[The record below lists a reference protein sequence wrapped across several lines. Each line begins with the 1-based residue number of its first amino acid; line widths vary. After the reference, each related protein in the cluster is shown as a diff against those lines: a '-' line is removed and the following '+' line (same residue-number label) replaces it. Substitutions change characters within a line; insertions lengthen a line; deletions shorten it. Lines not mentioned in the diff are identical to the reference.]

1 MVIFEKKDKLVQLDS
16 SFPKFK
22 KDVLKLESDI
32 SEFFIENDLMSTD
45 KAMLLRKLSVLKLK
59 IDELEILFRKS
70 VNDFR
75 ERLDEALYEKN
86 QDYAND
92 NLT

>member
-1 MVIFEKKDKLVQLDS
+1 
-16 SFPKFK
+16 
-22 KDVLKLESDI
+22 
-32 SEFFIENDLMSTD
+32 MSTD
-45 KAMLLRKLSVLKLK
+45 KAMLLRKLSGLKLK

-70 VNDFR
+70 VNDIR
-75 ERLDEALYEKN
+75 ETLDEALYEKN